1 MSRKEFVGI
10 LDDDVRQ
17 LAFISLQDLKVSV
30 YLGGE
35 HDKLKWVTDLHWD
48 LLVIDEAHEGVDT
61 FKTDQA
67 FNKIRRN
74 SYLTPLLEL
83 HLKHWQRESLPR
95 SKTITGLMLMSRQP
109 KLFGRLSKKRGKSI

>member
-17 LAFISLQDLKVSV
+17 LAFISLQDLKGSA

-35 HDKLKWVTDLHWD
+35 HNKLKWVTDLHWD
-48 LLVIDEAHEGVDT
+48 LLVIDEAHEGVAT

-67 FNKIRRN
+67 LIRFVETLPCI
-74 SYLTPLLEL
+74 YQEL
-83 HLKHWQRESLPR
+83 HLRH
-95 SKTITGLMLMSRQP
+95 
-109 KLFGRLSKKRGKSI
+109 